1 MKAFAL
7 LLCAVSLSLAGAVWV
22 TPLTAS
28 QIPTGF
34 VEPEYAQI
42 NLAPHEIEATP
53 LVEDESIPRFMEV
66 HSGKAASRATTNQ
79 KSTAPPPGGQV
90 NFNLNGQSG
99 SFYPAAVIPGPWFG
113 SFSTRMDSLGYSVP
127 PYAFDPANFARLGPY
142 RALTNKYS
150 DGTPYPLNMQKFDFA
165 PFDAS
170 GAPTAAYGAGPG
182 GGSPGGSSH

>member
-7 LLCAVSLSLAGAVWV
+7 LLCAVSLSLAGATWV
-22 TPLTAS
+22 KPLTAS
-28 QIPTGF
+28 QVPTGF
-34 VEPEYAQI
+34 VEPEYAQV

-53 LVEDESIPRFMEV
+53 LVEDSIPRFMEV
-66 HSGKAASRATTNQ
+66 KSGKAMARTTTTQ

-90 NFNLNGQSG
+90 NFNLNGQTG

-150 DGTPYPLNMQKFDFA
+150 DGTPYPLVMNKFDSF

-170 GAPTAAYGAGPG
+170 GAPLAPYGAGPG
-182 GGSPGGSSH
+182 GGGAGGSSH